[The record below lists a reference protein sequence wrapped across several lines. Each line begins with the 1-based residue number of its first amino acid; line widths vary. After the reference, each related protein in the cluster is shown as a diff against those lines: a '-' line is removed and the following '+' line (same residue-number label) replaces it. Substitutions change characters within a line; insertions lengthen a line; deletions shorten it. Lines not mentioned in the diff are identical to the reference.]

1 MDMYWSWSQ
10 RSSQGDSNDRH
21 WLPALA
27 EECEFRALR
36 LAARL
41 GISARHLRRI
51 FQHQFG
57 CSPQAWL
64 REQRLQCARRMLNPE
79 RSVKEVAF
87 TLGFRG
93 QSQFSRDF
101 KARFSCTPS
110 VFTCA
115 RRASAEGAPEAGR

>member
-1 MDMYWSWSQ
+1 MDMYWSGSQ
-10 RSSQGDSNDRH
+10 RRGLGEGHERH
-21 WLPALA
+21 WLPSLA
-27 EECEFRALR
+27 AECEFRALL

-41 GISARHLRRI
+41 GISARHLRRV
-51 FQHQFG
+51 FQRQFG

-101 KARFSCTPS
+101 KARFSCPPS
-110 VFTCA
+110 AFTCGP
-115 RRASAEGAPEAGR
+115 RASGQGAADAGF